1 MEGADALFAS
11 SESASGTL
19 VASLLDG
26 TVLEPV
32 THRGQ
37 VRAASAAARKEKVT
51 MEKAAVEQMK
61 VGAPKKLVKRL
72 ERTGQ
77 TGIWLSIV
85 PSKLGGSCLSFDEFM
100 NALRGRCGLKPLG
113 FCNVCDGCGA
123 PFTVAHA
130 LSCKKGGLVSI
141 HHNDA
146 RDETGTMA
154 QHTLQASTVTH
165 EPMI

>member
-11 SESASGTL
+11 SEEASGTL

-37 VRAASAAARKEKVT
+37 VRVTSVASRKEKA
-51 MEKAAVEQMK
+51 MRENAAVELMK

-85 PSKLGGSCLSFDEFM
+85 PSKLGGSCVSFDEFM
-100 NALRGRCGLKPLG
+100 DALR
-113 FCNVCDGCGA
+113 
-123 PFTVAHA
+123 
-130 LSCKKGGLVSI
+130 
-141 HHNDA
+141 
-146 RDETGTMA
+146 
-154 QHTLQASTVTH
+154 QQ
-165 EPMI
+165 

>member
-37 VRAASAAARKEKVT
+37 VRAASVAARKEKVT
-51 MEKAAVEQMK
+51 MEKAAVKQMK
-61 VGAPKKLVKRL
+61 VGAPKKLVKLL
-72 ERTGQ
+72 ERIGQ

-100 NALRGRCGLKPLG
+100 DVLRGRYGLKPL
-113 FCNVCDGCGA
+113 
-123 PFTVAHA
+123 
-130 LSCKKGGLVSI
+130 
-141 HHNDA
+141 
-146 RDETGTMA
+146 
-154 QHTLQASTVTH
+154 
-165 EPMI
+165 